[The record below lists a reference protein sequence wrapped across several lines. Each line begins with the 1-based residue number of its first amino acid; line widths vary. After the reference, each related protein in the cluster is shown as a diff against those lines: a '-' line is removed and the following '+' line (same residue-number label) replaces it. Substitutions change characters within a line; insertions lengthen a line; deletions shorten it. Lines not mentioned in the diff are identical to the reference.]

1 MTQSKKIAITGGIG
15 SGKSALCA
23 ILRGYGYAVFSCDEI
38 SARLWKD
45 AAYLERL
52 AEAFPDCLTDGTID
66 KGKLTKKV
74 FSDDAARRRLDEI
87 AHPAIME
94 RLLGEMAAHAVS
106 FGEVPLLFEEGLEG
120 LFDGVI
126 ALRRPVEQRIASVRA
141 RDGLGEKE
149 IKARMAVQLDA
160 AELDGKDCFLIENDG
175 APQTLERGAMAA
187 LSHFRII

>member
-1 MTQSKKIAITGGIG
+1 MQSKKIAVTGGIG
-15 SGKSALCA
+15 SGKSAFCA

-45 AAYLERL
+45 EAYLARL

-74 FSDDAARRRLDEI
+74 FADEEARSRLDKI

-94 RLLGEMAAHAVS
+94 RLLGEMSAHAVS
-106 FGEVPLLFEEGLEG
+106 FGEVPLLFEERLEG

-141 RDGLGEKE
+141 RDGLDAEE
-149 IKARMAVQLDA
+149 IKARMAAQLDA
-160 AELDGKDCFLIENDG
+160 AELDGKNCFLIENDG
-175 APQTLERGAMAA
+175 SPQTLEEGARAA
-187 LSHFRII
+187 LRHFGVG